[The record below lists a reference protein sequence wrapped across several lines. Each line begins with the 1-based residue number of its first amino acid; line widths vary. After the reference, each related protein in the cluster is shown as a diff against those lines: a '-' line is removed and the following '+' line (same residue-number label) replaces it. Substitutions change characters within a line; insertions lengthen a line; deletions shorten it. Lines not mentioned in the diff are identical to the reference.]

1 MGKIHSSRVLWISPT
16 RPVWGRRP
24 DTGHVDLVIAPCRQL
39 CDWQP
44 SPAAADDQRLL
55 ACTGCGSQW
64 TAAERWTPRQ
74 ADGSEPP
81 AVRAE
86 LSRVEVSRAEL
97 SRTEL
102 SRTELDRRG

>member
-1 MGKIHSSRVLWISPT
+1 VD
-16 RPVWGRRP
+16 
-24 DTGHVDLVIAPCRQL
+24 DTGAVSLVIAPCRQL

-44 SPAAADDQRLL
+44 EPTAAGGAGRPPRLL

-64 TAAERWTPRQ
+64 TPTERWTPRQ

-86 LSRVEVSRAEL
+86 L
-97 SRTEL
+97 
-102 SRTELDRRG
+102 DRLA